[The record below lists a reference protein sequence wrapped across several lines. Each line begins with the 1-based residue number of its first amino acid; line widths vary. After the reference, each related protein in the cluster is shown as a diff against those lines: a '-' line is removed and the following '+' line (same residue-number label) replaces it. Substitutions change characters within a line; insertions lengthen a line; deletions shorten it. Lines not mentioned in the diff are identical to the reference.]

1 MWTCAHLVCLFQEGQ
16 DMLGTPPPLPALQ
29 PGASEPDIDRIFGDD
44 AALAREI
51 WAHGFEDKPSE
62 AYRELPLLRRLPG
75 AAFVEGDL
83 DAGWIGDGPWIVAYV
98 PDREA
103 RGSFR
108 DETLGRLADR
118 ATAANSKAP

>member
-1 MWTCAHLVCLFQEGQ
+1 
-16 DMLGTPPPLPALQ
+16 MLGTPPPLPALQ
-29 PGASEPDIDRIFGDD
+29 AGPSAPDIDRIFGDD

-51 WAHGFEDKPSE
+51 WAHGFEDRPTE
-62 AYRELPLLRRLPG
+62 ECRELPLLRRVQG

-103 RGSFR
+103 WGTFR
-108 DETLGRLADR
+108 DETLSRLADR
-118 ATAANSKAP
+118 ATAGNSQES